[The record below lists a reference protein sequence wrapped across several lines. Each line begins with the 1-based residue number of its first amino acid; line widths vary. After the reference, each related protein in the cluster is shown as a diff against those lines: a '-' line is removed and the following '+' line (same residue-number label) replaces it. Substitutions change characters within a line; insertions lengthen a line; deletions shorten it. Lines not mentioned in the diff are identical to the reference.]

1 MRVEFKTFLF
11 LGGINMKKEFEVVK
25 AIRKLENKNGL
36 DYGFIRFNDKHLFI
50 DHWKEK
56 NKYYTQWKVVDPKN
70 KTKSIGAANVNDEPI
85 TVQKTRRDK
94 YLKEIITTQFPDVL
108 PEEVDLFLSEI
119 VNAANQLGSRLFP
132 KDKTKEEEQ
141 ICRINGFNDYDEPIK
156 EQVDSIF
163 NKDPLKYFLDIL
175 DLVHYGDAENKEILL
190 LVLFTKHVENSKPVN
205 VIIVGSSE
213 SGKTSLANKTAQ
225 ITPERFVI
233 STSSMSA
240 KAAYYHE
247 KSFRDDYNHMII
259 NDFLDSPEAIA
270 TLKAM
275 TDTEIERPKHMT
287 VSDDKKAVEFE
298 IKGKNTVIV
307 TAARQLT
314 DRELNR
320 RLLHL
325 NPEENEQ
332 HVQETKE
339 FIVFEEVGISVKPEG
354 MFELAQALYD
364 KIIEKKYEVYVPW
377 ILSLDTNTLS
387 KTDIKHFTNLVKA
400 RTLIY
405 QSQRMEILDNV
416 LLSSLE
422 DFQEVARL
430 WRHIA
435 DIQRTY
441 LPTKAFEIL
450 RILPKWD
457 NETFKESEDSGDGH
471 YGMKINEIIQRLN
484 LSRGAVNRSIWGHDD
499 QRGLADLGYIL
510 AIKDGDK
517 KTSPWILYLN
527 TEKPF
532 YGDDKENGAC
542 LLNHSEMSKGFRSI
556 EDKKRVI
563 SSLCTLLFKKEI
575 IKENNFEDIIESL
588 NHSDMTIEKDDDIME
603 LFDKIKFSAVKLQNK
618 QTKKST

>member
-1 MRVEFKTFLF
+1 MKNEFKVF
-11 LGGINMKKEFEVVK
+11 K

-36 DYGFIRFNDKHLFI
+36 DYGSIKCNDKLFFI
-50 DHWKEK
+50 DHWKDK
-56 NKYYTQWKVVDPKN
+56 NKYYTQWKVVEPKKKPKN
-70 KTKSIGAANVNDEPI
+70 IGAANVNDEPI

-94 YLKEIITTQFPDVL
+94 FLKESITNQFPDII
-108 PEEVDLFLSEI
+108 PEELDLFLSEI
-119 VNAANQLGSRLFP
+119 VNVANQLGSKLFP

-141 ICRINGFNDYDEPIK
+141 ICRINGFNDYAEPIK
-156 EQVDSIF
+156 ELVNSIF
-163 NKDPLKYFLDIL
+163 NQDPLKYFLDIL

-190 LVLFTKHVENSKPVN
+190 LVLFSKHVEKGKPVH
-205 VIIVGSSE
+205 VIIVGSTE
-213 SGKTSLANKTAQ
+213 SGKTSLANKTAK
-225 ITPERFVI
+225 ITPDRFLI
-233 STSSMSA
+233 NTSSMSA
-240 KAAYYHE
+240 KAAYYHQE
-247 KSFRDDYNHMII
+247 SFREDYNHMII
-259 NDFLDSPEAIA
+259 NDFLDSEEAIG
-270 TLKAM
+270 TLKAI
-275 TDTEIERPKHMT
+275 TDTEIARPKHMT
-287 VSDDKKAVEFE
+287 VSDDKKAVTLE

-332 HVQETKE
+332 HEQETKD

-354 MFELAQALYD
+354 IFELAQALYD

-377 ILSLDTNTLS
+377 ILALDTKTLS

-405 QSQRMEILDNV
+405 QSQRREIVDNV

-441 LPTKAFEIL
+441 LPAKAFEIL
-450 RILPKWD
+450 KILPKWD
-457 NETFKESEDSGDGH
+457 SEIFKESKDSGDGH
-471 YGMKINEIIQRLN
+471 YGMKINEITQRLN
-484 LSRGAVNRSIWGHDD
+484 LSRGAINRAILSHDD
-499 QRGLADLGYIL
+499 QRGLIDLGYVH
-510 AIKDGDK
+510 AIKDGDA

-527 TEKPF
+527 SEKPLSE
-532 YGDDKENGAC
+532 DDKANAAC
-542 LLNHSEMSKGFRSI
+542 LLNHSEMSKGFKSI
-556 EDKKRVI
+556 EDKKRII
-563 SSLCTLLFKKEI
+563 SSLCTLLFKKEF

-588 NHSDMTIEKDDDIME
+588 NPSEMTIESDEDIMK
-603 LFDKIKFSAVKLQNK
+603 LFDKIKFSAGEV
-618 QTKKST
+618 SE